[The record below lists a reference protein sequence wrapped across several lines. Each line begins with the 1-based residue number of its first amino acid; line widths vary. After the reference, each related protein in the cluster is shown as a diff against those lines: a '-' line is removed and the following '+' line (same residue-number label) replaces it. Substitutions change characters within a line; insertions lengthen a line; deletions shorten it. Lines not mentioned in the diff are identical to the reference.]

1 MARSAPHVLKQF
13 GFSVCGLTQD
23 SDDTLPSVTS
33 QRTGGG
39 NTAPSVTSQR
49 TGGGNTAPSSQPGPL
64 LPAGVDTD
72 PAGAAPEDIWTP
84 FIQQYYPHL
93 LSQTYCLPP
102 IFFYR
107 TPQTVATIAGQ
118 TVLVRDNPSASG
130 TGQQQPAPPP
140 AQVAGRVF
148 VENPSDS
155 QDVRTQE
162 SDWQGDIAHDRCL
175 QALSGMQ
182 NEVMFII
189 SSLRFQHYLHNPA
202 NPLHAAAIAKLT
214 SIDDPSIPQNVR
226 NGECDLIIIHRT
238 YGLLIGEIK
247 SVGGNDY
254 FRKLTPGEQTQTII
268 KQIQNAVK
276 QLENQ
281 HIALSHL
288 VRDLPSIRISMTL
301 LLPNV
306 SSSQLQSALSASP
319 SLLQGLD
326 VRHCLCQEN
335 LAQLLTW
342 WQTLNTSPDQSMTDD
357 LYRRLVARLVEAQL
371 RSMEPAA
378 AANIQRLCYVFS
390 DDGFSAGAAV
400 ARLQW
405 HIRPGPVLVIFDEA
419 DCRGYRVDDRYVA
432 FLTEIRDQLPAVSV
446 WGAGVHTLE
455 ERLSDPVPSWL
466 KVRSLQEALR
476 CPPSVTA
483 VLGETVD
490 IRHNL
495 VLPYSAPRHPE
506 ATHGPPVHWRQHR
519 DQPGH
524 SDGRHPEE
532 CDVCSDDV
540 FKFLTMELRVGQT
553 GMLTVVISVWTGEAL
568 QYRDVII
575 LCYDVPRADVAM
587 VQRLLQRGVPVR
599 VTSYPPSPDDEEEL
613 ALAAT
618 DVVMVTHWRSVRGL
632 ERRVVV
638 ALGPGGSVW
647 NLEPLSRCSGC
658 LYNIDCKDPW

>member
-1 MARSAPHVLKQF
+1 MANRQ
-13 GFSVCGLTQD
+13 TQ
-23 SDDTLPSVTS
+23 
-33 QRTGGG
+33 G
-39 NTAPSVTSQR
+39 N
-49 TGGGNTAPSSQPGPL
+49 
-64 LPAGVDTD
+64 AGAQQQ
-72 PAGAAPEDIWTP
+72 AGAAPEDIWTP
-84 FIQQYYPHL
+84 FIQQHYPHL

-107 TPQTVATIAGQ
+107 TPQTVETIAGQ
-118 TVLVRDNPSASG
+118 TVLVRDNPSSSG

-140 AQVAGRVF
+140 AQVAGRLF

-155 QDVRTQE
+155 QDVRTQD
-162 SDWQGDIAHDRCL
+162 SDWQGDTAHDRCL

-189 SSLRFQHYLHNPA
+189 SSLRFQNYLHNLA
-202 NPLHAAAIAKLT
+202 NPLHAAAIAQLP
-214 SIDDPSIPQNVR
+214 SIDDPSIPQNLR

-247 SVGGNDY
+247 SVGEND
-254 FRKLTPGEQTQTII
+254 FFSKLTPGEQTQIII
-268 KQIQNAVK
+268 KQIQKAVK

-281 HIALSHL
+281 HRALSHL
-288 VRDLPSIRISMTL
+288 VRDLPPIRISMTL

-319 SLLQGLD
+319 SLLQDLD
-326 VRHCLCQEN
+326 VRQCLCQEN

-342 WQTLNTSPDQSMTDD
+342 WQTLNTTQDKSMTDN
-357 LYRRLVARLVEAQL
+357 LYHRLVARLVEAQL
-371 RSMEPAA
+371 RSMEPAS
-378 AANIQRLCYVFS
+378 AANIQRLCYDFT
-390 DDGFSAGAAV
+390 GRRFGAGAAV

-455 ERLSDPVPSWL
+455 ERLSGPVPSWL
-466 KVRSLQEALR
+466 EVRSLQEALR

-506 ATHGPPVHWRQHR
+506 ATRGPPVHWRQHR
-519 DQPGH
+519 DQQGH
-524 SDGRHPEE
+524 SDGFPEE

-540 FKFLTMELRVGQT
+540 FQFLTMELRVGQ
-553 GMLTVVISVWTGEAL
+553 TGEAL

-599 VTSYPPSPDDEEEL
+599 VTSYPPSPDDVEEL

-618 DVVMVTHWRSVRGL
+618 DVVMVTHWRSVTGL

-638 ALGPGGSVW
+638 VLGAGWSGWDLNPM
-647 NLEPLSRCSGC
+647 SRCSGC
-658 LYNIDCKDPW
+658 LYTIDCEDPW

>member
-1 MARSAPHVLKQF
+1 MANRQTQGNAGAQQ
-13 GFSVCGLTQD
+13 QD

-39 NTAPSVTSQR
+39 STAPSVTSQR
-49 TGGGNTAPSSQPGPL
+49 TGGGNTAPSSQPGPS

-84 FIQQYYPHL
+84 FIQQQYPHL

-102 IFFYR
+102 IFFYP
-107 TPQTVATIAGQ
+107 TPQIVATIAGQ
-118 TVLVRDNPSASG
+118 TVLVRDNPSSSG
-130 TGQQQPAPPP
+130 TGQQQPPPPP

-202 NPLHAAAIAKLT
+202 TPLHAAAIAKLT

-268 KQIQNAVK
+268 KQIQKAVK

-357 LYRRLVARLVEAQL
+357 LYRRLVAR
-371 RSMEPAA
+371 
-378 AANIQRLCYVFS
+378 
-390 DDGFSAGAAV
+390 
-400 ARLQW
+400 
-405 HIRPGPVLVIFDEA
+405 
-419 DCRGYRVDDRYVA
+419 
-432 FLTEIRDQLPAVSV
+432 
-446 WGAGVHTLE
+446 
-455 ERLSDPVPSWL
+455 
-466 KVRSLQEALR
+466 
-476 CPPSVTA
+476 
-483 VLGETVD
+483 
-490 IRHNL
+490 
-495 VLPYSAPRHPE
+495 
-506 ATHGPPVHWRQHR
+506 
-519 DQPGH
+519 
-524 SDGRHPEE
+524 
-532 CDVCSDDV
+532 
-540 FKFLTMELRVGQT
+540 
-553 GMLTVVISVWTGEAL
+553 
-568 QYRDVII
+568 
-575 LCYDVPRADVAM
+575 
-587 VQRLLQRGVPVR
+587 
-599 VTSYPPSPDDEEEL
+599 
-613 ALAAT
+613 
-618 DVVMVTHWRSVRGL
+618 
-632 ERRVVV
+632 
-638 ALGPGGSVW
+638 
-647 NLEPLSRCSGC
+647 
-658 LYNIDCKDPW
+658 